1 MKNIIILLKKDV
13 AIIKANYGDTM
24 ISAEE
29 IHSYLQNHTIN
40 DACKHFNCSFKELVN
55 YTKIN
60 EPSEENTPKYD
71 MRYIYKRNGFYYI
84 MKSIN
89 GEFKYF
95 NGSTS
100 LKEAVEFR
108 DKLIENNW
116 RDDGQ
121 LGIVELDDNRYIY
134 SVGNSFQLKKHING
148 KTKHFGTFK
157 TLEEAIKARNELIV
171 NNWGMLE

>member
-1 MKNIIILLKKDV
+1 
-13 AIIKANYGDTM
+13 M
-24 ISAEE
+24 ISAKE

-40 DACKHFNCSFKELVN
+40 DACKHFECSFKELVN

-71 MRYIYKRNGFYYI
+71 MKYIRKRNGSYFI
-84 MKSIN
+84 QKHIN
-89 GEFKYF
+89 GELKCFY
-95 NGSTS
+95 GSKS
-100 LKEAVEFR
+100 LKETVELR

-121 LGIVELDDNRYIY
+121 LGIVELDDTRYIY
-134 SVGNSFQLKKHING
+134 LVGKSFQLKKCING

-157 TLEEAIKARNELIV
+157 TLEEAIKARDELIK
-171 NNWGMLE
+171 NNWRTLE

>member
-1 MKNIIILLKKDV
+1 
-13 AIIKANYGDTM
+13 M
-24 ISAEE
+24 ISAKE

-40 DACKHFNCSFKELVN
+40 DACKHFQCSFKELFD

-60 EPSEENTPKYD
+60 EPSEEYD
-71 MRYIYKRNGFYYI
+71 MRYIYKRNGLYFI
-84 MKSIN
+84 QKHIN
-89 GEFKYF
+89 GELKCFK
-95 NGSTS
+95 SSKS
-100 LKEAVEFR
+100 LKETVEFR

-121 LGIVELDDNRYIY
+121 LGIEELDDNRYIY
-134 SVGNSFQLKKHING
+134 SVNNSFQLKKHING

-157 TLEEAIKARNELIV
+157 TLEEAIKARDDLIM

>member
-1 MKNIIILLKKDV
+1 
-13 AIIKANYGDTM
+13 M
-24 ISAEE
+24 ISAKE

-40 DACKHFNCSFKELVN
+40 DACKYFNCSFKELCN
-55 YTKIN
+55 YAKMD

-84 MKSIN
+84 LKSIN
-89 GEFKYF
+89 GEYKYF
-95 NGSTS
+95 KGSTS
-100 LKEAVEFR
+100 LKEAVKFR

-116 RDDGQ
+116 RDNG
-121 LGIVELDDNRYIY
+121 ELKIEELEDNRYIY
-134 SVGNSFQLKKHING
+134 SVGNSFQLKKYIKG

-157 TLEEAIKARNELIV
+157 TLEEAIKARNELIM